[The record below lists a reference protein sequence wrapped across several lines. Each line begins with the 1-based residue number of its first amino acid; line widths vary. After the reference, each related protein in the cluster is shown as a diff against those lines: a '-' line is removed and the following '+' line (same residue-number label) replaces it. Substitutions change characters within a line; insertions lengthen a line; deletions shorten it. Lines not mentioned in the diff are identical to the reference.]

1 MTAEALKLLFQYNHY
16 AIGVNARDLTHQ
28 ESLIGPG
35 PAGNCANWVLGH
47 IVQNRGAV
55 LSLLG
60 EQPVWDA
67 AEGER
72 YKRGSA
78 PIAGGA
84 APPGAAAA
92 AKPFP
97 EIFEALDRS
106 QERILA
112 GLSRVKEEDLGSA
125 GTKGS
130 LISKLAGLQFHEAY
144 HAGQLGLLR
153 RIAGKKGAIQ

>member
-1 MTAEALKLLFQYNHY
+1 MNAEGLKMLFGYNHY

-28 ESLIGPG
+28 ESLRGPEPG
-35 PAGNCANWVLGH
+35 GNCANWVLGH
-47 IVQNRGAV
+47 IVHTRGAI
-55 LSLLG
+55 LGLLG
-60 EQPVWDA
+60 EKPVWDP
-67 AEGER
+67 AESER

-78 PIAGGA
+78 PITDAE
-84 APPGAAAA
+84 

-97 EIFEALDRS
+97 EILGALDRS

-112 GLSRVKEEDLGSA
+112 GLERMKPEEMGSGGEGTLA
-125 GTKGS
+125 G
-130 LISKLAGLQFHEAY
+130 KLATLQFHEAY

>member
-1 MTAEALKLLFQYNHY
+1 MTAEALKLLFGYNHY

-28 ESLIGPG
+28 ESLIGPQPG
-35 PAGNCANWVLGH
+35 GNCANWVLGH
-47 IVQNRGAV
+47 IVQTRGAI

-67 AEGER
+67 AQGER

-78 PIAGGA
+78 QVVGDAAGTR
-84 APPGAAAA
+84 
-92 AKPFP
+92 PFP
-97 EIFEALDRS
+97 EILEALDRS
-106 QERILA
+106 QERLLA
-112 GLSRVKEEDLGSA
+112 GLSRIKDSDLGSA
-125 GTKGS
+125 ETKGS
-130 LISKLAGLQFHEAY
+130 LAAKLAGLQFHEAY